1 MTDFLADLA
10 RSPNDDA
17 LRQVYADA
25 LEEQGDPRGG
35 EYLRLEVEWSRSEQL
50 DSAHF
55 SVVLAGFDA
64 HSKIDTIKAVRELT
78 LLGIKDAKDLVE
90 ASSPDSPRSLGGGL
104 TRHEAECDLAWLGRV
119 QGARGVLVAE
129 APLAPPVRDWN
140 ARWTR
145 LQELSKRLDPQ
156 WLRAVNRRWAVVVL
170 TLPDLQERADAVTR
184 RFDALRPS
192 ARGLL
197 CGIAYQQYVKVP
209 MTLAEGL
216 LLPAA
221 QSLARELEALGAQ
234 TEVRRSQCFFDFPTG
249 L

>member
-35 EYLRLEVEWSRSEQL
+35 EYLRLEVEWSRGEHL
-50 DSAHF
+50 DGPHF
-55 SVVLAGFDA
+55 SVLLA
-64 HSKIDTIKAVRELT
+64 SEME
-78 LLGIKDAKDLVE
+78 LLGLQNAKNPVVGATLG
-90 ASSPDSPRSLGGGL
+90 SPRSLGGL
-104 TRHEAECDLAWLGRV
+104 TRQEAECDLAWGRV
-119 QGARGVLVAE
+119 QGVRGVLAAN
-129 APLAPPVRDWN
+129 APLAPLVRDWN
-140 ARWTR
+140 ARWSR
-145 LQELSKRLDPQ
+145 LQELSERLDPH

-170 TLPDLQERADAVTR
+170 TLPDLQERADAITR
-184 RFDALRPS
+184 RFEALRPS

-197 CGIAYQQYVKVP
+197 CGVAYQQYVKVP

-234 TEVRRSQCFFDFPTG
+234 TEVRRSQCFFDFPAG